1 MPYYSSTAKLIEITK
16 KSCWN
21 YKLIR
26 IFPPLYFFKNLVGFR
41 YLLTQ
46 IQIRKLLIV
55 FNVLK
60 NKAPSNLLDLFQFIN
75 DTRSVRTRSSLTDL
89 KLPKVSSEISML
101 FNSLPNNMKDVEN
114 ISLQT
119 FKNLLKTYFLDLN
132 TKVSHLE
139 ELCCR
144 NCIYNLVRTCNG

>member
-1 MPYYSSTAKLIEITK
+1 M
-16 KSCWN
+16 
-21 YKLIR
+21 
-26 IFPPLYFFKNLVGFR
+26 
-41 YLLTQ
+41 
-46 IQIRKLLIV
+46 RKLLIV

-60 NKAPSNLLDLFQFIN
+60 NKVPSNLLDLFQFII
-75 DTRSVRTRSSLTDL
+75 DTHSGRTRSSLTDL
-89 KLPKVSSEISML
+89 KLPKVSSEIAKTKIPYSGAML